1 MIMATPV
8 TPRHAGSLVIHR
20 QSGKGIEVFMGR
32 RHKTARFQPGVYV
45 FPGGMVE
52 RSDHLARSISDL
64 DPLITTKIAVG
75 GSHRRA
81 AALAMA
87 AVRETF
93 EETGLLVG
101 APGNVGPSRDPAWS
115 RFRELD
121 LAPDLRHIG
130 YLGRAITP
138 STQPIRFHARFFFVS
153 NEHIYGDIVPSEEL
167 EDLQWVSLTDIGS
180 FEMMT
185 VTKLM
190 LKTLSRRL
198 KGEITNAPFLSFHNG
213 RRRLRWQ

>member
-1 MIMATPV
+1 
-8 TPRHAGSLVIHR
+8 
-20 QSGKGIEVFMGR
+20 MGR
-32 RHKTARFQPGVYV
+32 RHKAARFQPGVYV

-52 RSDHLARSISDL
+52 RSDHLARSISNL
-64 DPLITTKIAVG
+64 DPLITTKVAVG
-75 GSHRRA
+75 RSHRRA

-87 AVRETF
+87 SVRETF

-101 APGNVGPSRDPAWS
+101 APGNVGPSRDPTWS

-121 LAPDLRHIG
+121 LAPDLQHVR

-138 STQPIRFHARFFFVS
+138 SIQPIRFHARFFFVS
-153 NEHIYGDIVPSEEL
+153 DEHIHGDIVPSEEL
-167 EDLQWVSLTDIGS
+167 EDLQWVSLADIDS
-180 FEMMT
+180 LEMMS

-190 LKTLSRRL
+190 LKTLSRRI
-198 KGEITNAPFLSFHNG
+198 KGEITNSPFLSFHNG